1 MLGTTD
7 DLYLEW
13 LYGKVAAV
21 SNKNPNRSWWWLC
34 RRLYSTEFIWLVAN
48 DDNRAMDGQV
58 LREEFI
64 SEHKD
69 LKLDEDWILMG
80 CSVLEMLIAIAM
92 RAEYISTD
100 ILLGDWF
107 KSFMINLGLDK
118 FNDASFK
125 GSDNRKVDEIIE
137 RFIFRNYAPDGTG
150 GLFPLK
156 DPPADQRKVELWYQ
170 LNGYILENGLI

>member
-21 SNKNPNRSWWWLC
+21 SNKNPARSYWWLC
-34 RRLYSTEFIWLVAN
+34 RRLYSTEYIWLVAN

-58 LREEFI
+58 LREDFVR
-64 SEHKD
+64 SHGK
-69 LKLDEDWILMG
+69 LKIEDDWVLMG
-80 CSVLEMLIAIAM
+80 CSVLEMLIAIAE
-92 RAEYISTD
+92 RAEYLSSD
-100 ILLGDWF
+100 LSLGDWF
-107 KSFMINLGLDK
+107 RIFMINLGLDK
-118 FNDASFK
+118 FNDEAFL
-125 GSDNRKVDEIIE
+125 GRDNEKVDSIIE
-137 RFIFRNYAPDGTG
+137 RFIFRNYGPDGSG

-170 LNGYILENGLI
+170 LNGYILENGLV